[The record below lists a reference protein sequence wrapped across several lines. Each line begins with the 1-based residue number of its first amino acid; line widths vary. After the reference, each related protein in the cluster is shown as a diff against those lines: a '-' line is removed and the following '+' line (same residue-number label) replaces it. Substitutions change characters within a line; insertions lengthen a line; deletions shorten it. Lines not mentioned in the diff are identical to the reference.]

1 MFCDLL
7 GQAKQVDM
15 TRTSLQASRDLYRN
29 DLCPGLSNEDKDG
42 VRYLTE
48 PRADGRN
55 HHRDGQGR
63 GAQGSMDVDVCG
75 ESIHLNRSEAIQL
88 NQ

>member
-15 TRTSLQASRDLYRN
+15 ARTSLKASRDLYRN
-29 DLCPGLSNEDKDG
+29 DICPGLSNQDHTG
-42 VRYLTE
+42 LRYLTE
-48 PRADGRN
+48 PRADGRIKD
-55 HHRDGQGR
+55 RDGQGR